1 VTVYRAVPFMLLVAP
16 LAIVLLAVLIGGCT
30 MARTDQTRTDQARNG
45 GAADRARLYAEADS
59 RAGDELVRE
68 LKRRATR
75 EDLQRAMAEAQ
86 R

>member
-1 VTVYRAVPFMLLVAP
+1 MIVYRAVPFLLCVAP
-16 LAIVLLAVLIGGCT
+16 PAIVLLAVLIGGCT
-30 MARTDQTRTDQARNG
+30 MARTGQARTDQATAER
-45 GAADRARLYAEADS
+45 ADRVRFYSEPDS

-68 LKRRATR
+68 LRRRAVR